1 MGSSK
6 CVAVLDALT
15 CGTGLILATVRH
27 LPCSM
32 PNFDHLVAPPLLP
45 RAHLHAAFAPYIL
58 LVLIK
63 NFVPLALDSV
73 ILVERILPLWSCACL
88 ALLYVNIPVFR
99 VNFGMA

>member
-1 MGSSK
+1 MFN
-6 CVAVLDALT
+6 A
-15 CGTGLILATVRH
+15 
-27 LPCSM
+27 
-32 PNFDHLVAPPLLP
+32 NFDHLVAPPLLP